1 MNKKVKQ
8 KKSLINLTY
17 PDYKEVAKLTK
28 LVTNIIKSIYYF
40 NILTKKCQ
48 NKSKINKQF

>member
-8 KKSLINLTY
+8 KKLNQFNLNP
-17 PDYKEVAKLTK
+17 PDYKKIVKLTK

-40 NILTKKCQ
+40 NIKMGISQKI
-48 NKSKINKQF
+48 SK